1 MGEPSCPVS
10 TGVRGHNRS
19 LVNVDGPQLQALDH
33 DFHLHGIVPSV
44 AFVIDLPDQESD
56 SFFRGHVFV
65 TNKDKVTQPS
75 SALRHAAELT
85 DLIATHFGADG
96 HISAKPI
103 AIVVSDGG
111 PDHRVTFGSVKVS
124 SLTLFRT
131 LNLDM
136 LICVRTCPYQSWQNL
151 AEPIMSTLNLALQN
165 VSLARTSMTHQ
176 CEQPVK
182 NCNSLSDIRKMIQ
195 KHPDLCGAL
204 RDSMSAP
211 LINVGTRFGS
221 MKVKENP
228 VRLGVPASESNMN
241 DQFQHARFIDPSLEP
256 ENLTAKDLAKATSL
270 MNFIKTHCHSS
281 NYVFQI
287 RKCKYLAC
295 YYCMQH
301 PIHLPDVVFNSLS
314 FLPLHLLDTSKE
326 HFLKFTH
333 VYGQLP
339 SGRDRPSLIPVALEE
354 AKEIDKERKSALV
367 RGKVRATIACG
378 ECSEPRCIYS
388 PSKLSPKSVERN

>member
-1 MGEPSCPVS
+1 MVSVDDKCIIPVGEPSCPVS
-10 TGVRGHNRS
+10 TGVWGHNRS
-19 LVNVDGPQLQALDH
+19 LVNVDGPQLQVLDH

-75 SALRHAAELT
+75 SALRHSAELT

-103 AIVVSDGG
+103 AIVVGDGG

-124 SLTLFRT
+124 SLTLFRA

-136 LICVRTCPYQSWQNL
+136 LICVQTCLYQSWQNL
-151 AEPIMSTLNLALQN
+151 TERIMSTLNLALQN

-176 CEQPVK
+176 CEQLVK
-182 NCNSLSDIRKMIQ
+182 NCNSLSDIRKIIQ

-204 RDSMSAP
+204 WDSMSAP

-221 MKVKENP
+221 MKVKEDP

-241 DQFQHARFIDPSLEP
+241 DQFQHAHFIDPSLEP

-270 MNFIKTHCHSS
+270 MNFFKTHCHSS

-287 RKCKYLAC
+287 RKCKDLAC

-301 PIHLPDVVFNSLS
+301 PVRLPDDVFNSLL
-314 FLPLHLLDTSKE
+314 FLPL
-326 HFLKFTH
+326 
-333 VYGQLP
+333 P
-339 SGRDRPSLIPVALEE
+339 
-354 AKEIDKERKSALV
+354 
-367 RGKVRATIACG
+367 
-378 ECSEPRCIYS
+378 
-388 PSKLSPKSVERN
+388 